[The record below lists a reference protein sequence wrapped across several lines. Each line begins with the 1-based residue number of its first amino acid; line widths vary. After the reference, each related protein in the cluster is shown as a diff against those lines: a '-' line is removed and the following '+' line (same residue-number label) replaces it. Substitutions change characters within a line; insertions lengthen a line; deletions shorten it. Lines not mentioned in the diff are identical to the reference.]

1 MSLADQFS
9 PLDLVPALPRPG
21 ERWTPF
27 RKATVVGAV
36 RGGSVALHEVCQTYS
51 ISVDEFLAW
60 ERDMDRYG
68 IPGLR
73 STRFQIY
80 RDTDK
85 QRQDSPAMPPRCD
98 IVHCRGCDHATVG
111 VARWRWR

>member
-1 MSLADQFS
+1 MSLANQFS
-9 PLDLVPALPRPG
+9 PFDLVPALPRPG

-27 RKATVVGAV
+27 RKATVIGAV
-36 RGGSVALHEVCQTYS
+36 RVGSAPLHEVCETYS

-73 STRFQIY
+73 STRYQIY

-85 QRQDSPAMPPRCD
+85 LT
-98 IVHCRGCDHATVG
+98 ATESERLCEAGG
-111 VARWRWR
+111 VQLLR